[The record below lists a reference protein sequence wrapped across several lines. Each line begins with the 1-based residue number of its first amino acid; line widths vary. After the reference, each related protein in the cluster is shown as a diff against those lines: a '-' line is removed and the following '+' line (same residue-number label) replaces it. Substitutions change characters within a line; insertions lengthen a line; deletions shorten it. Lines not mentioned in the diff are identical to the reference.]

1 MFHSRAVAGE
11 RVAAIAFIHCAIQC
25 GAAEGRSAGV
35 PAGHF
40 APRAASTPSAGRSRD
55 HGALRRESGA
65 VRFGCGRR
73 GRQRSAHVRVVL
85 ENPERRLKNKSF
97 AEGTIELDAPEVLAI
112 PRSAV
117 LWPGG
122 TPRVFVRRAPDA
134 YERREVKL
142 GRSGDALWEVLD
154 GVKEGEQVV
163 TSASVLLDGQSQMNS
178 DPNP

>member
-1 MFHSRAVAGE
+1 MFGIADFTRMWCMFTVYEKDLPLVHEREVVRVRVESLPGE
-11 RVAAIAFIHCAIQC
+11 PINARVGFISPNLDEA
-25 GAAEGRSAGV
+25 
-35 PAGHF
+35 
-40 APRAASTPSAGRSRD
+40 T
-55 HGALRRESGA
+55 
-65 VRFGCGRR
+65 
-73 GRQRSAHVRVVL
+73 RSAHVRVVL

-163 TSASVLLDGQSQMNS
+163 TSAGVLLDGQSQMNS
-178 DPNP
+178 DANP